1 MLLQFDSYFVCLTT
15 LQAWKLWNENN
26 IIALT
31 DPALSSCNQDFE
43 ENEIMRCIQVGLLCV
58 QESARIRPSMPSVVS
73 MLNSEIVDLP
83 TPNKPAFTDRLI
95 GSYTET
101 SSQLNQQ
108 KCSINNASLTT
119 IDGR

>member
-1 MLLQFDSYFVCLTT
+1 MLLEFDSYFVCLIT

-31 DPALSSCNQDFE
+31 DSALSLCNQDLE
-43 ENEIMRCIQVGLLCV
+43 KKEIMRCIQVGLLCV
-58 QESARIRPSMPSVVS
+58 QESARSRPSMPSVVS

-83 TPNKPAFTDRLI
+83 TPSKPAFTDRHI
-95 GSYTET
+95 GSYSGTF
-101 SSQLNQQ
+101 SQRNQG
-108 KCSINNASLTT
+108 KCSINNASITA

>member
-26 IIALT
+26 IIALR
-31 DPALSSCNQDFE
+31 DPSLSLCNQDFNK
-43 ENEIMRCIQVGLLCV
+43 NEVMRCIQVGLLCV

-83 TPNKPAFTDRLI
+83 TPSKPAFTDRLI

-108 KCSINNASLTT
+108 KCSINNASLTP